1 MATTATHRAGQYST
15 FPQERS
21 RTEGEQR
28 PASSACLHA
37 SAGLSTSQRWGAA
50 GVGVHPLRRGR
61 SVAPIPEIRPCFEAR
76 AALFPAAARPK
87 PPRGRAGQGSHVRGA
102 IAGVQHEPGHFGAF
116 VQPGDAASYDSRRPF
131 MSVGRGGGASS
142 WRTGV
147 GRVSRLHP
155 RLTNAGAPDGAFG
168 SVSQLDPVRW
178 ERRGI
183 QLRGRV
189 DVLPKAPPGAPAFV
203 SLGCRRGT
211 RPTPVRQ
218 PLAPP
223 GRPTSAIC
231 GCRTK
236 R

>member
-116 VQPGDAASYDSRRPF
+116 VQPGDAASYDSRRPLR
-131 MSVGRGGGASS
+131 SVGRGGGKRLAD
-142 WRTGV
+142 WGW
-147 GRVSRLHP
+147 SRL
-155 RLTNAGAPDGAFG
+155 
-168 SVSQLDPVRW
+168 
-178 ERRGI
+178 
-183 QLRGRV
+183 
-189 DVLPKAPPGAPAFV
+189 APAPQANE
-203 SLGCRRGT
+203 CRRPWRGF
-211 RPTPVRQ
+211 RKDVDSPAELNSPT
-218 PLAPP
+218 L
-223 GRPTSAIC
+223 PTNWIELRNASESPARGACI
-231 GCRTK
+231 R
-236 R
+236 